1 MSKFKAII
9 EHLKYHLFMLRA
21 EYSTLSFWLAKTISQ
36 SILFLAFF
44 TTLYIISEN
53 KELRLEID
61 QLKVNQKELYL
72 KIDQLEVTQGGL
84 QQKKTIDNIPSLTPS
99 RCKGL
104 GSWSGGGGP
113 VKCVSGGKVFILSG
127 SRIAKCAGQ
136 EIAMVQL
143 ENGDILADCFHHSA
157 IVTISQ

>member
-1 MSKFKAII
+1 V
-9 EHLKYHLFMLRA
+9 
-21 EYSTLSFWLAKTISQ
+21 

-53 KELRLEID
+53 KELHLEIG

-72 KIDQLEVTQGGL
+72 KIDQLQLKATQGEL
-84 QQKKTIDNIPSLTPS
+84 QQKKTIDNIPSLTPKT
-99 RCKGL
+99 CKAL
-104 GSWSGGGGP
+104 GRWGGGGGP

-127 SRIAKCAGQ
+127 GRIAICAGNQ
-136 EIAMVQL
+136 INMVQL
-143 ENGDILADCFHHSA
+143 DNGDILADCFHFSG